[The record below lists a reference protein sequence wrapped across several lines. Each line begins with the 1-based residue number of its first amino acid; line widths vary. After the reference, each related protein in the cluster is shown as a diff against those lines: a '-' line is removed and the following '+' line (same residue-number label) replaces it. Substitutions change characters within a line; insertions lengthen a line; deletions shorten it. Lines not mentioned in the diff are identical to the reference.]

1 MPLFGVAVIAV
12 ELPLQ
17 IVGLV
22 AAALAVNWSTVTVVV
37 AVALQLLASVTVT
50 VYVVVVPGVAVGL
63 CTVEELT
70 FPDGVQL

>member
-1 MPLFGVAVIAV
+1 MLGVAVIAV

-37 AVALQLLASVTVT
+37 AVALQLLASVIVT

-63 CTVEELT
+63 CTVPELRLA
-70 FPDGVQL
+70 DGLQL